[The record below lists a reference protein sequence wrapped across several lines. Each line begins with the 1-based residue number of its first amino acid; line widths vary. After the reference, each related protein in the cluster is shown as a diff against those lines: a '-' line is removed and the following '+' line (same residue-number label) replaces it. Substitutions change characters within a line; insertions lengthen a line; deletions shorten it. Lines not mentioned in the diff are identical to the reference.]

1 MLINKSFD
9 IDQPI
14 DQVWKFFD
22 DIPLVAACIP
32 GADLTDKVGEDEYHG
47 DVVISAGPVKLEFSG
62 AAKVK
67 ERDEARKVL
76 VLDASG
82 ADNKGRGSAVMLM
95 TIALKPLGAST
106 RVDISMDLAIS
117 GAAAQYG
124 RGLVADVTG
133 VLVDQ
138 TATSMKARI
147 TAMVEGRDPM
157 AVGGP
162 QAASGLAIGI
172 TAFLRAAKRVFA
184 RFFLPYQPA
193 PSR

>member
-1 MLINKSFD
+1 MLINKTFD

-32 GADLTDKVGEDEYHG
+32 GADLTDKVGEDEYQG
-47 DVVISAGPVKLEFSG
+47 DVIISAGPVKLEFSG
-62 AAKVK
+62 SAKVK
-67 ERDEARKVL
+67 ERNEARRML
-76 VLDASG
+76 VLDAAG
-82 ADNKGRGSAVMLM
+82 ADKKGRGSAVMLM
-95 TIALKPLGAST
+95 TISLKALGAST
-106 RVDISMDLAIS
+106 KVDISMDLAIS

-138 TATSMKARI
+138 TAASMEMRI
-147 TAMVEGRDPM
+147 TAMAEGRDPM

-162 QAASGLAIGI
+162 QAASGLAIGF
-172 TAFLRAAKRVFA
+172 TAFMRAAKRVFA
-184 RFFLPYQPA
+184 RFFLPYEPA